1 MSCLGLHQEEWDV
14 RDAEDDSQEMGMKC
28 LPIAKRLGFVSKSRL
43 ASQAGDIRLNWKKKL
58 VKPRMGMVADL
69 EEESCGKKTSVL
81 TICRNP
87 SNSENFFSDFSRRP
101 IEPLTPT
108 QIIEQDEDSGS
119 PEISNR
125 AFHFVK
131 ESLIEC
137 NDSLEADCG
146 QDLERSNSNI
156 IIKISRE
163 EEEDGSEP
171 ESINN
176 NDQEK
181 MVFENKED
189 PVELNVINKIAAI
202 KEIDRKLLTME
213 EKRRKYN
220 EGYGRHRRKVRSP
233 EISSTRKKVPNPRRR
248 RKRERSS
255 SSSSSC
261 SSSSSES
268 DSDSSSDSGSEV
280 ARRQVKGGREGGRGE
295 IDLKEKLK
303 HYLNK
308 AKKRRSGKN

>member
-1 MSCLGLHQEEWDV
+1 MSFVHQEEWDV
-14 RDAEDDSQEMGMKC
+14 RDADDDCQEMGGKNV
-28 LPIAKRLGFVSKSRL
+28 PIANRLGFVSKSRL

-69 EEESCGKKTSVL
+69 EEESCGKKTPVV

-87 SNSENFFSDFSRRP
+87 TSSENFFSDFR
-101 IEPLTPT
+101 EPLTRDVSPAH
-108 QIIEQDEDSGS
+108 IMEQDEDSGS

-125 AFHFVK
+125 TFHFVK

-156 IIKISRE
+156 IIKISRGE
-163 EEEDGSEP
+163 EEEGSEP

-181 MVFENKED
+181 NVVENKED

-220 EGYGRHRRKVRSP
+220 EGYERNRRKVRSP
-233 EISSTRKKVPNPRRR
+233 EIPSTRRKVPNSRRRR
-248 RKRERSS
+248 RK
-255 SSSSSC
+255 
-261 SSSSSES
+261 
-268 DSDSSSDSGSEV
+268 
-280 ARRQVKGGREGGRGE
+280 
-295 IDLKEKLK
+295 EKK
-303 HYLNK
+303 
-308 AKKRRSGKN
+308 

>member
-1 MSCLGLHQEEWDV
+1 MSFVHQEEWDV
-14 RDAEDDSQEMGMKC
+14 RDADDDCQEMGGKNV
-28 LPIAKRLGFVSKSRL
+28 LIANRLGFVSKSRL

-69 EEESCGKKTSVL
+69 EEESCGKKTPVL

-87 SNSENFFSDFSRRP
+87 TSSENFFSDFSRRS
-101 IEPLTPT
+101 EPLTRDLSPA
-108 QIIEQDEDSGS
+108 QIMEQDEDPGS

-125 AFHFVK
+125 TFHFVK

-156 IIKISRE
+156 VIKISRGE
-163 EEEDGSEP
+163 EEEASEP

-176 NDQEK
+176 NEQEK
-181 MVFENKED
+181 NVVENEED
-189 PVELNVINKIAAI
+189 PLELNVINKIAAI

-213 EKRRKYN
+213 EKRRKYR
-220 EGYGRHRRKVRSP
+220 EGHERNRRKVRSP
-233 EISSTRKKVPNPRRR
+233 RRKVPDSRRR
-248 RKRERSS
+248 RRRERSS

-261 SSSSSES
+261 SSSSSET
-268 DSDSSSDSGSEV
+268 DSDSSSDSGSEE
-280 ARRQVKGGREGGRGE
+280 ARRKVKGGREGGRGE

-308 AKKRRSGKN
+308 AKKQRSEKNL